1 MSQPAQ
7 ALIDRVQLRRPRCS
21 KCGQPTQLARIEPAG
36 EPDYDQRTFECVMC
50 GHLDV
55 AMVKFK
61 LAAC

>member
-1 MSQPAQ
+1 MSQQ
-7 ALIDRVQLRRPRCS
+7 DHVLINQVQMYRPRCS

-50 GHLDV
+50 GNADM

-61 LAAC
+61 